1 MVKLSVKSK
10 EMIMQKRKT
19 NWYHFWLGILPSI
32 ILSAMLVWSI
42 SYLQE
47 KLHRFNI
54 DNAPTTEYFEYKK
67 TEFVRVDGKSLV
79 FKSTSKIKQS
89 YPMLWNDI
97 LRCKDGSEYRFT
109 SVQNATATSPTV
121 KTTFKTTN
129 WDYNEPFPLGKTCYL
144 KSTIMMDVEGV
155 LKRQIIQTEDFVI
168 N

>member
-10 EMIMQKRKT
+10 EMTMKKRKT
-19 NWYHFWLGILPSI
+19 NWYHFGLGILPSI

-47 KLHRFNI
+47 KLHRLNI

-89 YPMLWNDI
+89 YPIFWNDI
-97 LRCKDGSEYRFT
+97 LRCATMT
-109 SVQNATATSPTV
+109 STLR
-121 KTTFKTTN
+121 K
-129 WDYNEPFPLGKTCYL
+129 
-144 KSTIMMDVEGV
+144 
-155 LKRQIIQTEDFVI
+155 
-168 N
+168 

>member
-1 MVKLSVKSK
+1 
-10 EMIMQKRKT
+10 MQKRKT

-47 KLHRFNI
+47 KLHR
-54 DNAPTTEYFEYKK
+54 YKK
-67 TEFVRVDGKSLV
+67 TEFVRIDGKSLV

-89 YPMLWNDI
+89 YPILWNDI